1 MWTGHDRPLSPAVT
15 LTVVAHPLPLFRA
28 GIIAAC
34 EQIPEC
40 DPVVGAASLAEI
52 ATAIAP
58 AGVAGSPP
66 EPCLCLC
73 STDLDEANLTGLAA
87 LAARRPHM
95 RVMVMLAAATT
106 RVDVAAAL
114 GWGVMAI
121 VEPGITADDLAGAI
135 RSSLSGRVT
144 LAPGVAMEDAGDA
157 GTPIDLTRRERQVLD
172 LMGRGLGNRAIAAEL
187 FISENTVRNHV
198 RRVHEKLD
206 ARTRTEAVVRAARA
220 GLLEIS
226 QPTG

>member
-1 MWTGHDRPLSPAVT
+1 MTF
-15 LTVVAHPLPLFRA
+15 TVVAHPLPLFKA

-40 DPVVGAASLAEI
+40 DPVVGAASLSEI

-58 AGVAGSPP
+58 GAAEAAPP
-66 EPCLCLC
+66 SLCLC
-73 STDLDEANLTGLAA
+73 STDLDSPTFSGLAA

-95 RVMVMLAAATT
+95 RVLLMLAGPTT
-106 RVDVAAAL
+106 RIDVAAAL
-114 GWGVMAI
+114 AWGAAAVIEA
-121 VEPGITADDLAGAI
+121 GITAEDLAGAI
-135 RSSLSGRVT
+135 RSSLAGRVT
-144 LAPGVAMEDAGDA
+144 LAPGLTLDDGGDA
-157 GTPIDLTRRERQVLD
+157 ATPVDLTRRERQVLE
-172 LMGRGLGNRAIAAEL
+172 LMGQGLGNRAIAAEL

-206 ARTRTEAVVRAARA
+206 ARTRTEAVVLAARA

-226 QPTG
+226 AQPV